1 MYLAEFESS
10 VSIETILEGTSFSFM
25 LILVPVF
32 LKCYVWLLRLE
43 VFLIFILI
51 FPLRVDSVEAVGSVG
66 PLVVLIKCLV
76 MFPRT
81 DFS

>member
-51 FPLRVDSVEAVGSVG
+51 FPLRVDSVGSVG